1 MWNGVQ
7 NPKRELLLGVH
18 KLRLI
23 FNTCNSIRS
32 TTWIESG
39 CFHAHMVYLYFAHT
53 RRSMVRRLWLR
64 KLIEEPNQKSH
75 RNYTS
80 DDSVLLYE
88 KSQAILPSLSISLSL
103 SFYLSVCI
111 SATLLLWCC
120 SYSFKSLWLLVLLLF
135 SLVAFTR
142 SENIHHFDRGCFE
155 RNQRRAEKKRLHT
168 FNTRAYQLIATSP
181 SIELNWQQIASTY
194 IQKGPY
200 TCNCLLVARDNVW
213 LLLIV
218 VQCVCCFVSL
228 AVRCTV
234 FHSFSSSFL
243 SLRTANHFNV

>member
-1 MWNGVQ
+1 M
-7 NPKRELLLGVH
+7 
-18 KLRLI
+18 
-23 FNTCNSIRS
+23 IRS
-32 TTWIESG
+32 Y
-39 CFHAHMVYLYFAHT
+39 FMRRVKLYFHL
-53 RRSMVRRLWLR
+53 S
-64 KLIEEPNQKSH
+64 
-75 RNYTS
+75 
-80 DDSVLLYE
+80 LY
-88 KSQAILPSLSISLSL
+88 ISL

-135 SLVAFTR
+135 ALVAFTR
-142 SENIHHFDRGCFE
+142 CENMHHFDRGCFE

-213 LLLIV
+213 LLFIV

-234 FHSFSSSFL
+234 FHSSSSSFFCL
-243 SLRTANHFNV
+243 YVQWTTSTFNSITINISCRNERTKGVFWLWYTTTYNNKSSYS